1 MSRYDDDNGFGGSLN
16 RPGREALDREEAS
29 WQAYSSQCEAITQS
43 KLQAEIYTLK
53 IENAEL
59 HMECD
64 RLTAMLT
71 PKGTALSR
79 FTDADGFTEDDPIE
93 RLRFFCSLAMD
104 GQDWID
110 VEPFFGAVL
119 TEMLGPQKVLGAEEV
134 AEPGFYRWKFADHRW
149 VIVIAR
155 YDDSKIV
162 IKTILGDEIFIGKF
176 IGPIKMTE
184 VQG

>member
-64 RLTAMLT
+64 RLTNLLQWEQNRRERIGTHGDECWKWGPAHHECAM
-71 PKGTALSR
+71 R
-79 FTDADGFTEDDPIE
+79 EIE
-93 RLRFFCSLAMD
+93 RITA
-104 GQDWID
+104 
-110 VEPFFGAVL
+110 
-119 TEMLGPQKVLGAEEV
+119 MLGPQKVLGAEEV
-134 AEPGFYRWKFADHRW
+134 TEPGIYLSKTAAGE
-149 VIVIAR
+149 IVPM
-155 YDDSKIV
+155 
-162 IKTILGDEIFIGKF
+162 TIRQDLIDAGHVYKGMDYQ
-176 IGPIKMTE
+176 GPLVWE
-184 VQG
+184 EE